1 MSGFRSAAAAA
12 GSGRCPCGGG
22 SRRLSTAA
30 CCGPLLRGER
40 LAATADQLMR
50 SRYSAFAL
58 GDVDHLLRTQAQ
70 DRSPNQPEPERR
82 RALEETCRRVRWL
95 RLEILATEAGGPLDL
110 EGTVTFAAHY
120 QQSDGR
126 RGVARRGLMR
136 ECSRF
141 GREGGRLEGAWLYL
155 EALEL
160 SG

>member
-1 MSGFRSAAAAA
+1 
-12 GSGRCPCGGG
+12 
-22 SRRLSTAA
+22 
-30 CCGPLLRGER
+30 
-40 LAATADQLMR
+40 MR

-70 DRSPNQPEPERR
+70 DRSPHQPEPERR

-120 QQSDGR
+120 QQSGGR
-126 RGVARRGLMR
+126 RGVDRRGVMR